1 MTEAKS
7 FIDSLKDVWTFHI
20 LKLSEGTVTVG
31 SVVIGFTVLLIG
43 LFIAKIISHRA
54 TRAIDRKFSLEKS
67 SRYLLEKI
75 FFYVLAIFT
84 LLFAMKFAHIPLT
97 IFTVLGGAAA
107 IGVGFGSQNLVNNFL
122 SGLILMIE
130 RPIKVGDFIDVDGL
144 FGEVQEIGM
153 RSTSIIIFGNR
164 HMIVPNSSFLEKN
177 VLNWT
182 RKDNLISSYI
192 SVGVIYGSDTQKVK
206 ELLIQ
211 AVLSVD
217 EVLKDTKREPKVFFT
232 DFGDNSLNF
241 QVYFWIE
248 LKSLLVRRHVESKI
262 RFEIDRLFRE
272 NDLVIAFPQ
281 RDVHLYS
288 PEPIAVKVTQ

>member
-1 MTEAKS
+1 MY
-7 FIDSLKDVWTFHI
+7 DLKDVWNFEI
-20 LKLSEGTVTVG
+20 LKLSEGSVTV
-31 SVVIGFTVLLIG
+31 SSLVIGLGVLALGLIV
-43 LFIAKIISHRA
+43 AKAISRKG
-54 TRAIDRKFSLEKS
+54 TKAIDRRFQLDKS
-67 SRYLLEKI
+67 SSYLIERV
-75 FFYVLAIFT
+75 FFYVLALFT

-130 RPIKVGDFIDVDGL
+130 RPIKVGDFIEVDGL

-164 HMIVPNSSFLEKN
+164 HIVVPNSSFLEKN

-182 RKDNLISSYI
+182 RKDKLISTSI
-192 SVGVIYGSDTQKVK
+192 TVGVNYGSDTELVK
-206 ELLIQ
+206 KLLVQ
-211 AVLSVD
+211 AVESID
-217 EVLKDTKREPKVFFT
+217 EVLKGPDREPEAFFIE
-232 DFGDNSLNF
+232 FGDNSLNF
-241 QVYFWIE
+241 QIYFWLMLE
-248 LKSLLVRRHVESKI
+248 SLVVRRRTESKI

-272 NDLVIAFPQ
+272 NNVVIAFPQ

-288 PEPIAVKVTQ
+288 SKPIDVKVTQ